1 MMKNQL
7 FISKLITRMFI
18 ILLMTGV
25 AFSTGGCKS
34 KKKLA
39 QEAAAKEYAEKVQ
52 KAIAE
57 LNAILNDD
65 GTMPISEMERRLND
79 IKAQN
84 LNDATVDDLIT
95 QVEAKI
101 AAAKEAERLRQ
112 EELERQ
118 KQLEKERKKYDYIEE
133 YFTAVASASNAD
145 EANAKISEAMK
156 LFTSPETPVLII
168 ISQEGG
174 MNDYDKPT
182 TISNYL
188 NYLKDTKNYNNSVY
202 NVETDDYGQIKALE
216 LIKK

>member
-1 MMKNQL
+1 MKN
-7 FISKLITRMFI
+7 STLITKTISRMFI

-39 QEAAAKEYAEKVQ
+39 QEAAAKEYQEKVQ

-65 GTMPISEMERRLND
+65 GTMPIAEMERRLND

-84 LNDATVDDLIT
+84 LNDPTVDDLIV
-95 QVEAKI
+95 QVEKKI
-101 AAAKEAERLRQ
+101 AAAKEAERKRL
-112 EELERQ
+112 EELEKQ
-118 KQLEKERKKYDYIEE
+118 KQMEMEKNKFNYIEE
-133 YFTAVASASNAD
+133 YFTAIANARSAD
-145 EANAKISEAMK
+145 EANAKISQAMK

-188 NYLKDTKNYNNSVY
+188 NYLKDTKTNINRVY
-202 NVETDDYGQIKALE
+202 TVETDDYGQIKALE

>member
-1 MMKNQL
+1 MKNHVL
-7 FISKLITRMFI
+7 ISKILTRMFI

-39 QEAAAKEYAEKVQ
+39 QEAAAKEYQEKVQ

-65 GTMPISEMERRLND
+65 GTMPIAEMERRLND

-84 LNDATVDDLIT
+84 LNDDTVNDLIR
-95 QVEAKI
+95 QVEEKI
-101 AAAKEAERLRQ
+101 AAAKEAERLRL
-112 EELERQ
+112 EELEKQ
-118 KQLEKERKKYDYIEE
+118 KQREMEKSKYDYLEE
-133 YFTAVASASNAD
+133 YFSSIASARTAE
-145 EANAKISEAMK
+145 EANAKITQALK
-156 LFTSPETPVLII
+156 LFDSPETPVLII
-168 ISQEGG
+168 ISQEAG

-182 TISNYL
+182 TISKYL
-188 NYLKDTKNYNNSVY
+188 NYLKDTKTNINRVY
-202 NVETDDYGQIKALE
+202 SVETDDYGQIKALE

>member
-1 MMKNQL
+1 MRNNAFTLK
-7 FISKLITRMFI
+7 FATRMFI
-18 ILLMTGV
+18 ILLMAGV

-39 QEAAAKEYAEKVQ
+39 EEAAAKEYADKVQ

-65 GTMPISEMERRLND
+65 GTMPIAEMERRLND

-84 LNDATVDDLIT
+84 LNDATVNDLIR

-101 AAAKEAERLRQ
+101 AAAKEAERLRK

-118 KQLEKERKKYDYIEE
+118 KQLQKEKTKYEYIEE
-133 YFTAVASASNAD
+133 YFSGIAGASTAD
-145 EANAKISEAMK
+145 EANAQIAQALK
-156 LFTSPETPVLII
+156 LFTSPDTPVLII
-168 ISQEGG
+168 ISQDGG

-182 TISNYL
+182 TISKYL
-188 NYLKDTKNYNNSVY
+188 NYLKDTKNNTNRVY
-202 NVETDDYGQIKALE
+202 DVQTDDYGQIKALE
-216 LIKK
+216 LLKK

>member
-1 MMKNQL
+1 M
-7 FISKLITRMFI
+7 ISKLITRMFI

-39 QEAAAKEYAEKVQ
+39 QEAAAKEYADKVQ

-65 GTMPISEMERRLND
+65 GTMPIPEMERRLND

-84 LNDATVDDLIT
+84 LNDETVNDLIG

-101 AAAKEAERLRQ
+101 AAAKEAERLRL

-118 KQLEKERKKYDYIEE
+118 KQLQKEKTKYDYIEE
-133 YFTAVASASNAD
+133 YFNAIANASTVD
-145 EANAKISEAMK
+145 EANAKINQALK
-156 LFTSPETPVLII
+156 LFASPETPVLII

-182 TISNYL
+182 TISDYL
-188 NYLKDTKNYNNSVY
+188 NYLKDTKNYNNKVY
-202 NVETDDYGQIKALE
+202 EVQTDDYDQIKALE

>member
-1 MMKNQL
+1 M
-7 FISKLITRMFI
+7 ISKLITRMFI
-18 ILLMTGV
+18 IALMAGV

-39 QEAAAKEYAEKVQ
+39 QEAAAKEYADKVQ

-65 GTMPISEMERRLND
+65 GTMPIAEMERRLND

-84 LNDATVDDLIT
+84 LNDETVNDLIV

-118 KQLEKERKKYDYIEE
+118 KQLQKEKTKYDYIEE
-133 YFTAVASASNAD
+133 YFTAIANAETAE
-145 EANAKISEAMK
+145 EANAKINQALK
-156 LFTSPETPVLII
+156 LFASPETPVLII

-188 NYLKDTKNYNNSVY
+188 NYLKDTKNYNNKVY
-202 NVETDDYGQIKALE
+202 EVQTDDYDQIKALE